1 MTTRPAGASLIFL
14 ALIAIIITPGV
25 PFAASAESGEGP
37 RGRRLAQTN
46 SVPTPDLHLVAD
58 DITDVDSS
66 NLVQS
71 WSDHTGNGLSLSSF
85 VAAPKLVDGDD
96 ISTGALFNGHKAVR
110 FGESGITGLSLPTSA
125 LQLSTSLEGM
135 TVVAVIST
143 DRRDALD
150 PILFDRGYKGN
161 RGFGIVI
168 SPAKVHMY
176 SAMDH
181 GGTPTTNTAA
191 PIENGEIY
199 VVTTQYKFAKSGV
212 SGYQL
217 ATTQHGN
224 LSNPDLINVT
234 AHTWTGTGVDYST
247 PFVIGTQSKSDSR
260 TSWRWLEGYVAE
272 FRYYLQVLDQD
283 ELTAIQDGLLAKY
296 RVEYLQR
303 AKLTA
308 GDGTAGNEFGVSV
321 SINGDTMV
329 VGAHVVDAY
338 TGSVYVFTRDTAG
351 DLASRWTQVAK
362 LTAGDGTAGDW
373 FGESVSING
382 DTMVVGAHGA
392 DAYTGYAYVFTRDTA
407 GDLTSGWTQVAKLT
421 ADDGAANDWFGRS
434 VSIDGDTMVV
444 GALQDND
451 KGTDVGSAYVF
462 TRDTAGD
469 LASGWTQV
477 AKLTA
482 GDGAANDYF
491 GNTASIDGDTVVIG
505 ANGDDDKGDD
515 SGSAY
520 VFTRDTA
527 GDLASNWTQVAKLTA
542 GDGAADDQF
551 ARSVSNEGDTIVI
564 GAYRDDDDGSM
575 SGSAYVFTRDTA
587 GDPASGW
594 TQVAKLTA
602 NDGVAGDQFAGSVSN
617 EGDTIVIGAVKD
629 DDRGTESGSVY
640 VFRRDTAGDLASGWT
655 QVAKLT
661 AGDGAANDYFGDSVS
676 IDGDTMVIGAI
687 RDDDNSGSAYVFTLA
702 CPGGYQGAR
711 CELCPDGYQGASCAT
726 LKSCIA
732 SSDPSEDGGD
742 GDFYCVNGGVVGGMA
757 GSCTCTKCVAGYG
770 GASCHIGPCDME
782 KACFDFNVRNGMTTP
797 ATCAWMADVAGCT
810 TVVEYMTPSPPPPP
824 LPISAVGGTI
834 SYADGYK
841 IHTFTTTGPNTFT
854 VTSGGTIEYLV
865 VAGGGSGGAASSISD
880 ANHPGA
886 GGGGAGG
893 IITGTVTVDTQSY
906 TITVGAGGAGV
917 AGSTNPAN
925 GNNGDDSSISSLVVA
940 KGGGGGGKGTDGV
953 AGLSGGCGGGA
964 GGSSTGAKSGTGGS
978 GSIGFDG
985 GYSFG
990 ANSGGGGGGGM
1001 GSVGG
1006 DGRTLAGNG
1015 GDGIPS
1021 SISGTLTFR
1030 GAGGAGG
1037 KGDSASASAV
1047 GGNGGGGDGSSNA
1060 ASATA
1065 GTPNTGSGGGGGK
1078 DTSGQKSNGAAGGS
1092 GIVIIRYLSALP
1104 AGYRPPFRTVN
1115 ERVLVQDED
1124 GWLLMAAYNHQANT
1138 NPSLVSG
1145 TAPSSATEGFS
1156 HIWPGTH
1163 LGLTASDIAEVRFY
1177 CHSSNHNRVM
1187 HFSVNNDWVKTAIL
1201 TGSVSGNS
1209 VSYWTSGTTK
1219 LDGHTANLPDSAT
1232 HVWTSSGYNLLDAP
1246 FYQYGAGAWRLRDPG
1261 AW

>member
-421 ADDGAANDWFGRS
+421 ADDGAVEDYFGSS
-434 VSIDGDTMVV
+434 VSIDGNTVVV
-444 GALQDND
+444 GANGDDDNESSS
-451 KGTDVGSAYVF
+451 GSAYVF
-462 TRDTAGD
+462 TRTTAGD

-482 GDGAANDYF
+482 GDGAVNDYF
-491 GNTASIDGDTVVIG
+491 GVSASIDGDTVVIG
-505 ANGDDDKGDD
+505 AHGDDDDVKGDD

-520 VFTRDTA
+520 VFARDTA
-527 GDLASNWTQVAKLTA
+527 DDLTSNWTQVAKLTA
-542 GDGAADDQF
+542 GDGD
-551 ARSVSNEGDTIVI
+551 
-564 GAYRDDDDGSM
+564 
-575 SGSAYVFTRDTA
+575 A
-587 GDPASGW
+587 GDM
-594 TQVAKLTA
+594 
-602 NDGVAGDQFAGSVSN
+602 
-617 EGDTIVIGAVKD
+617 
-629 DDRGTESGSVY
+629 
-640 VFRRDTAGDLASGWT
+640 
-655 QVAKLT
+655 
-661 AGDGAANDYFGDSVS
+661 FGYSVS
-676 IDGDTMVIGAI
+676 IDGNAVVIGASSQI
-687 RDDDNSGSAYVFTLA
+687 TSSASAYVFSIHFPPCDASTPPANGAVGDCTDQLLSGSTCQPA
-702 CPGGYQGAR
+702 CDPGYFAPEPSV
-711 CELCPDGYQGASCAT
+711 CDDGVFFPAVCVRYCDASAPP
-726 LKSCIA
+726 A
-732 SSDPSEDGGD
+732 
-742 GDFYCVNGGVVGGMA
+742 NGGVGD
-757 GSCTCTKCVAGYG
+757 C
-770 GASCHIGPCDME
+770 
-782 KACFDFNVRNGMTTP
+782 
-797 ATCAWMADVAGCT
+797 
-810 TVVEYMTPSPPPPP
+810 VEYMLGDTTCQPTCDEGYIVSGKSSCDAAGA
-824 LPISAVGGTI
+824 LTAAVCREL
-834 SYADGYK
+834 SCCER
-841 IHTFTTTGPNTFT
+841 TFDKFGF
-854 VTSGGTIEYLV
+854 
-865 VAGGGSGGAASSISD
+865 
-880 ANHPGA
+880 
-886 GGGGAGG
+886 
-893 IITGTVTVDTQSY
+893 
-906 TITVGAGGAGV
+906 GV
-917 AGSTNPAN
+917 AYSY
-925 GNNGDDSSISSLVVA
+925 GDEL
-940 KGGGGGGKGTDGV
+940 
-953 AGLSGGCGGGA
+953 
-964 GGSSTGAKSGTGGS
+964 
-978 GSIGFDG
+978 
-985 GYSFG
+985 
-990 ANSGGGGGGGM
+990 
-1001 GSVGG
+1001 
-1006 DGRTLAGNG
+1006 
-1015 GDGIPS
+1015 
-1021 SISGTLTFR
+1021 
-1030 GAGGAGG
+1030 
-1037 KGDSASASAV
+1037 
-1047 GGNGGGGDGSSNA
+1047 
-1060 ASATA
+1060 
-1065 GTPNTGSGGGGGK
+1065 
-1078 DTSGQKSNGAAGGS
+1078 
-1092 GIVIIRYLSALP
+1092 
-1104 AGYRPPFRTVN
+1104 
-1115 ERVLVQDED
+1115 
-1124 GWLLMAAYNHQANT
+1124 
-1138 NPSLVSG
+1138 
-1145 TAPSSATEGFS
+1145 
-1156 HIWPGTH
+1156 
-1163 LGLTASDIAEVRFY
+1163 
-1177 CHSSNHNRVM
+1177 
-1187 HFSVNNDWVKTAIL
+1187 
-1201 TGSVSGNS
+1201 
-1209 VSYWTSGTTK
+1209 
-1219 LDGHTANLPDSAT
+1219 
-1232 HVWTSSGYNLLDAP
+1232 
-1246 FYQYGAGAWRLRDPG
+1246 
-1261 AW
+1261 